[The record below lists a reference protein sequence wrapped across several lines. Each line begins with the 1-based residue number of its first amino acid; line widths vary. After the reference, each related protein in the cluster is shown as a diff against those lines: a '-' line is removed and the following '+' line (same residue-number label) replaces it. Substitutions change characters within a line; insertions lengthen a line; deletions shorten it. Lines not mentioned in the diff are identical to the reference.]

1 MNILKMMKIVSFA
14 EVLLNDD
21 IENDPNRYFNLDE
34 SVNINDLFD
43 EQQNLFEENID
54 KDEKI
59 LECFFDDVVLKEYT
73 MGEIYSVDRLII
85 DDKNYMDYNK
95 YINLD
100 DYNLTMRNYLKLE
113 KESVDKINMITDYV
127 KKTNNKLIGMLN
139 NNVHD
144 IKKYQ
149 SIISQIETKLVFLYS
164 EIAEI
169 QFKRI
174 EDITNRFLHDVIEKI
189 PHVDK
194 MRFARCISAMN
205 LMCRNIQQGTLN
217 VMCDNLL
224 NEVSSLYNNIMV
236 ILTIEKNNK

>member
-174 EDITNRFLHDVIEKI
+174 EDITNKFLYDVIEKI
-189 PHVDK
+189 PYVDK

-205 LMCRNIQQGTLN
+205 LMCRNIHQGTLN

>member
-139 NNVHD
+139 NNVND

-149 SIISQIETKLVFLYS
+149 SIISQIKTKLVFLYS

-224 NEVSSLYNNIMV
+224 NGVSSLYNNIMV